1 MYVGGLKK
9 VMIAVNSNCSR
20 VDAVKAAATLLKLQ
34 STIAESATAG
44 QSAQGSDAARKVN
57 SDLQALD
64 GVIKT
69 GDAQKAELALAATRK
84 DVETA
89 ETAAS
94 QNSPGQ
100 DFQRL
105 DAYA

>member
-1 MYVGGLKK
+1 
-9 VMIAVNSNCSR
+9 MIAVNSNCSR

-34 STIAESATAG
+34 SSAAAA
-44 QSAQGSDAARKVN
+44 SASASSARGSDAARKVN

-64 GVIKT
+64 GVIKS

-84 DVETA
+84 DVAAA
-89 ETAAS
+89 ETAAP
-94 QNSPGQ
+94 QKSPANN
-100 DFQRL
+100 FQTL

>member
-1 MYVGGLKK
+1 
-9 VMIAVNSNCSR
+9 MIAINSNCSR

-34 STIAESATAG
+34 STIAGSSATG
-44 QSAQGSDAARKVN
+44 SSAQGSDAARKVN

-84 DVETA
+84 DVEAA
-89 ETAAS
+89 ETAPRQKS
-94 QNSPGQ
+94 GTQ
-100 DFQRL
+100 DYQSL

>member
-1 MYVGGLKK
+1 
-9 VMIAVNSNCSR
+9 MIAVNSNCSR

-34 STIAESATAG
+34 SSVSGSSTIGS
-44 QSAQGSDAARKVN
+44 SVQGSDAARKVN
-57 SDLQALD
+57 SDLQTLD
-64 GVIKT
+64 GVLKT

-84 DVETA
+84 DVEAA

-94 QNSPGQ
+94 KKSPGIN
-100 DFQRL
+100 FQTL

>member
-1 MYVGGLKK
+1 
-9 VMIAVNSNCSR
+9 MIAVNSNCSR

-34 STIAESATAG
+34 SSVSGSTPTEP
-44 QSAQGSDAARKVN
+44 SAQGSDAVRKVK

-64 GVIKT
+64 NVIKS

-84 DVETA
+84 DV
-89 ETAAS
+89 AAAQEAAPQKS
-94 QNSPGQ
+94 AAN
-100 DFQRL
+100 DFNGL